1 MKFVDK
7 CRANGNSKS
16 APRGRYSL
24 KQRRSML
31 NVEELKAIMCELVAM
46 VNDNAL
52 TYFGQGPEEPRL
64 IRGANF
70 LREDLLHLTLRLCV
84 IKAGAY

>member
-1 MKFVDK
+1 
-7 CRANGNSKS
+7 
-16 APRGRYSL
+16 
-24 KQRRSML
+24 ML
-31 NVEELKAIMCELVAM
+31 DVEELKAIMCELVAM

-70 LREDLLHLTLRLCV
+70 LREDLLHLTFRLCV